1 MPYLRRRNR
10 RFADAGA
17 DYSTEVAGS
26 NYERHYGL
34 PNVFIGG
41 NWAHG
46 VARGNNFVLSK
57 PPDWH
62 DLLNRND
69 EKQQLAS
76 FVHDYQLA
84 TAKNWYGVRWAH
96 RNYAQNMSP
105 NVHPMGPNFFYEL
118 SQPGRARIAG
128 FVPHNLKPSYGIPD
142 RVWEELNIGDEGRQG
157 DHFNHYDSTEQSFG
171 VDENFGDNFFGDS
184 ALSILHIDH
193 KNINM
198 KGALSGD
205 TKKQATT
212 NVQVGSGSSL
222 QSVPAI
228 LGAFYK
234 GSRTLSNSWHH
245 SGTSKMNERSVFTYV
260 FRHTQKQPFV
270 AAHQN
275 LETDVLSPS
284 IAIESPNDYGV
295 DLGTYI
301 NYTPQEV
308 DVPIIMS
315 PAAWDGNMQTPVVR
329 ATVGGEEN
337 LLRTVNP
344 NFKDIQ
350 KVKLM
355 AAINNTLAHS
365 ERFQFVFANDGLT
378 TGVDV
383 AETALSAA
391 DVSHASVVNQ
401 GTYQMTIGGHI
412 HNVKLPVVT
421 SKDYRL
427 PFYRFVEK
435 SGVKVIT
442 PERPVYAHSGTHDI
456 SVSGNTL
463 TLKPSTWY
471 SPYCLQ
477 ELENISWNLNRM
489 KLLPSQKGQYLKSSL
504 GGLPGRLKRDS
515 LVNAD
520 DFVDNIADGGIL
532 DEDKET
538 IGTAFGTFKN
548 HLYNAG
554 DNDKFSPL
562 YKMGF
567 RYSKSGLQR
576 IVAKP
581 GETENAHSVI
591 LSTDAPY
598 LNLSEYQS
606 GVRNFNEFAD
616 FKAQLGKSS
625 ASFTFVNTGDT
636 TMVVDAVVHRAK
648 ENMSVGK
655 YEAALPY
662 GGLDLTADLVAPYL
676 VNYGRHH
683 RANQVRK
690 VSNDVP
696 IFTDPLLDPDTKFLP
711 TSYRLS
717 KNGPEQEAIDVSF
730 IDTDRRRIVVKP
742 NSRKTIRFIMP
753 TKSYEPINS
762 VYEGI
767 MNDHGMAITFG
778 VTGKTTKVI
787 ADTEGDKLAAQA
799 VGRTAAATS
808 FHIIGYETQ
817 QVYPCAISE
826 YEQQTKQ
833 IHTLPDPEL
842 ATGQGDTKKLHS
854 AVYIGPNLRDIKSRY
869 ANLLIDDG
877 SMPKGQTDSVATKR
891 GIDSISQAIETD
903 GTVKSMRTT
912 GASSAGGDITLSL
925 PDQLDMNIVGVADG
939 VDIPVSGSVNVQGTN
954 NPIAVSVQNTQL
966 PVNVVQVD
974 TNQDGVQDTLPV
986 SNITDRITVNDAI
999 TMYPTAGLYHSG
1011 SQSSTHTAN
1020 SFGVDIIKAQIVA
1033 AYMNNPNIIDVSL
1046 TYTDGGV
1053 PFVARRGVNWSI

>member
-1 MPYLRRRNR
+1 MSFLRRRNR
-10 RFADAGA
+10 RFADAGG

-46 VARGNNFVLSK
+46 VARGNNYVLSK
-57 PPDWH
+57 QPDWH
-62 DLLNRND
+62 DLLNRKD
-69 EKQQLAS
+69 DYQQLAS

-96 RNYAQNMSP
+96 RNYAQNMSHK
-105 NVHPMGPNFFYEL
+105 VHPMGPAFFQEL
-118 SQPGRARIAG
+118 SQPGRSKWAG
-128 FVPHNLKPSYGIPD
+128 FVPHNLNPSYGIPD
-142 RVWEELNIGDEGRQG
+142 TVWQVLGIGDEGRQS
-157 DHFNHYDSTEQSFG
+157 DHFNHHYPTEQSFG
-171 VDENFGDNFFGDS
+171 TAGAEDVFGDNES
-184 ALSILHIDH
+184 PINLHIDH
-193 KNINM
+193 KNMNRM
-198 KGALSGD
+198 KGSLSGD

-260 FRHTQKQPFV
+260 FRHTRKQPWHT
-270 AAHQN
+270 ATQDSEHS
-275 LETDVLSPS
+275 VLSPS
-284 IAIESPNDYGV
+284 VANESPSDYGQ
-295 DLGTYI
+295 DLESYM
-301 NYTPQEV
+301 NYTPTETP
-308 DVPIIMS
+308 VPRVMS
-315 PAAWDGNMQTPVVR
+315 PAAWDGNMQTPLVR
-329 ATVGGEEN
+329 ATIGGDDN
-337 LLRTVNP
+337 LLRTVDP
-344 NFKDIQ
+344 NFKDLQ
-350 KVKLM
+350 KIKLM
-355 AAINNTLAHS
+355 QAINNTLSQS
-365 ERFQFVFANDGLT
+365 ERFQFVFAADGLP
-378 TGVDV
+378 TGVYVSKD
-383 AETALSAA
+383 ELSAA
-391 DVSHASVVNQ
+391 DQSLAAITNQATFSITISGTSHS
-401 GTYQMTIGGHI
+401 
-412 HNVKLPVVT
+412 VKLPVVT

-427 PFYRFVEK
+427 PFYRFVVK

-442 PERPVYAHSGTHDI
+442 PERPVYPFGGTHDVPI
-456 SVSGNTL
+456 AGNTL

-489 KLLPSQKGQYLKSSL
+489 KLLPSQKGQYVKSSL

-520 DFVDNIADGGIL
+520 DFVDNISAGGIA
-532 DEDKET
+532 DEDKEDAT
-538 IGTAFGTFKN
+538 SAFGTFKN
-548 HLYNAG
+548 YLYDAG
-554 DNDKFSPL
+554 DGVSHSPL
-562 YKMGF
+562 FEMGK
-567 RYSKSGLQR
+567 RYSKAALHNFT
-576 IVAKP
+576 AMP
-581 GETENAHSVI
+581 GETENPNSVV
-591 LSTDAPY
+591 LSTRDNYRSHIVGANDPF
-598 LNLSEYQS
+598 LA
-606 GVRNFNEFAD
+606 GVRNYNEFAD

-636 TMVVDAVVHRAK
+636 TMIVDAVVHRAK
-648 ENMSVGK
+648 ENMAVGK
-655 YEAALPY
+655 QSSGSAY
-662 GGLDLTADLVAPYL
+662 GGLDLTADLVSPYL

-717 KNGPEQEAIDVSF
+717 KNGPEQEAFDVSF
-730 IDTDRRRIVVKP
+730 IDTDRRRLVVKP

-767 MNDHGMAITFG
+767 INDHGMAITFG
-778 VTGKTTKVI
+778 VTGKTTKVV

-817 QVYPCAISE
+817 QIYPCAISE
-826 YEQQTKQ
+826 YEQQTRQ

-854 AVYIGPNLRDIKSRY
+854 AVYIGPNIRDIKSRY

-877 SMPKGQTDSVATKR
+877 SMPKGQINSSSLKR
-891 GIDSISQAIETD
+891 GIEEVAATVETD
-903 GTVKSMRTT
+903 GSTKNLRVGNTSSSSSSGTVDFPDTMNVEIT
-912 GASSAGGDITLSL
+912 GIS
-925 PDQLDMNIVGVADG
+925 DG
-939 VDIPVSGSVNVQGTN
+939 LDIPVSGSLNIAGTN
-954 NPIAVSVQNTQL
+954 NSLPVNIINTEVPVNEVNDAPVPNLLAINTDSNYASFVGTLNVILSEYAVSVG
-966 PVNVVQVD
+966 QVPSSI
-974 TNQDGVQDTLPV
+974 PV
-986 SNITDRITVNDAI
+986 SGLL
-999 TMYPTAGLYHSG
+999 TMSSAPSHWS
-1011 SQSSTHTAN
+1011 SSTLGFIY
-1020 SFGVDIIKAQIVA
+1020 SDG
-1033 AYMNNPNIIDVSL
+1033 SL
-1046 TYTDGGV
+1046 ADSSYLLLNTHYN
-1053 PFVARRGVNWSI
+1053 FVG